1 MSTINNKQLE
11 LAIRISLDAD
21 IPVCV
26 WGASGIG
33 KSTIIEQATRSFFAD
48 IKADVPMF
56 CNSEFASVKI
66 DKLGPQTFYDLRLA
80 HTDTADWG
88 IPVVDRQYMT
98 HTKTRP
104 SWIPASLSGIY
115 VLFADEL
122 NRGTQEGINAMMSI
136 TAERR
141 LGEYKLPPVSRLLSA
156 CNPPTGEFN
165 TDTLDK
171 AMKARWSHVHYA
183 LDTNSF
189 LESRL
194 GHIDPAFSFILNNST
209 DLIEGFQ
216 NNQLTGTWSVDKEVS
231 PCPRT
236 IEILARLAAWC
247 MWWKINNN
255 NQNIT
260 DDLREAIIALASGL
274 VKANLAFKWFQ
285 ILNGRDWLADA
296 SFYNGKLEAWL
307 RTPDVSRSE
316 LVGIY
321 FTYRNLIPNMSQ
333 EQLDQT
339 KYLRDYAKKFVP
351 EFYEMINLHIKK

>member
-33 KSTIIEQATRSFFAD
+33 KSTIIEDTTKAFFAD
-48 IKADVPMF
+48 IKTGVSMF
-56 CNSEFASVKI
+56 CNSEFSPNQISKFS
-66 DKLGPQTFYDLRLA
+66 PQTFYDLRLA

-88 IPVVDRQYMT
+88 IPVVDRHCMT

-104 SWIPASLSGIY
+104 NWIPSNLSGIF

-156 CNPPTGEFN
+156 CNPPVGEFN

-183 LDTNSF
+183 LDTDSF
-189 LESRL
+189 IKSRT
-194 GHIDPAFSFILNNST
+194 GYIDPAFSFILSNST

-216 NNQLTGTWSVDKEVS
+216 NNQLTGNWTVEKEIS

-236 IEILARLAAWC
+236 IEILARLASWC
-247 MWWKINNN
+247 MWWKNKND
-255 NQNIT
+255 NQPIT
-260 DDLREAIIALASGL
+260 GDLREAVVALATGL
-274 VKANLAFKWFQ
+274 VKSNLAFKWFQ
-285 ILNGRDWLADA
+285 IINGRDWIADA
-296 SFYNGKLEAWL
+296 SFYNGKIEEWL
-307 RTPDVSRSE
+307 KSPDLSRSE
-316 LVGIY
+316 LVSIY
-321 FTYRNLIPNMSQ
+321 FAYRSLIHSMSK
-333 EQLDQT
+333 EQIDQT
-339 KYLRDYAKKFVP
+339 KYLRDYAKEHAP